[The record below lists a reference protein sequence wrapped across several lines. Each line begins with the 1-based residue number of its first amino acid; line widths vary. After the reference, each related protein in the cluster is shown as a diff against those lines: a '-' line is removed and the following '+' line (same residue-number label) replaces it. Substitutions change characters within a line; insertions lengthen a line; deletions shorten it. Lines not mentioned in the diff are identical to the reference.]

1 MKLGIKWR
9 FVLGYLLLLI
19 AGLAVLDVGGDEIIY
34 QRIVEQ
40 QTDALYEEAREICVE
55 YVPNIRV
62 LRTRGATL
70 ERQFRSLGR
79 LTQTRIWLV
88 SSAGEILLDSE
99 KKKSCKGENINAYD
113 EKFLENQSLT
123 GKRPEGLL
131 EESAVSV
138 IYPVT
143 EWLETN
149 GYVVAMKPDSELRNR
164 TYRYTDGLMACYLVV
179 MFLVGLVLL
188 YLYVRSV
195 YPLKKLTQATKECAD
210 GSFDSLVVN
219 KLPREQKEMADAI
232 NYLSGRVNAMNEYQ
246 KKFIANVSHDF
257 RSPLTSIKGYVEAM
271 ADGTIPPEMQGK
283 YLDIILFEVER
294 LTKLTGNLL
303 ELNRLDCRG
312 MTLDWSEFD
321 INEVIKQT
329 SASFEQRCTE
339 KRISLELVFEKPAC
353 MVWGDMGKVQQV
365 LQNILDNAIKFSHYD
380 SVVEVHTARQS
391 HKVFV
396 SVKDHGI
403 GIPKE
408 SISKVWSR
416 FYKTDISRGKD
427 KTGTGLGLSITK
439 EIVDAHGE
447 NINVIS
453 TEGVGTE
460 FLFSLPTR
468 RGVNSNTS

>member
-9 FVLGYLLLLI
+9 FMLGYLMLLV
-19 AGLAVLDVGGDEIIY
+19 AGLGILDVGGDKIIY

-40 QTDALYEEAREICVE
+40 QTDLLYEEAREICVE

-62 LRTRGATL
+62 LETRGATL
-70 ERQFRSLGR
+70 ERQFRSLGK
-79 LTQTRIWLV
+79 LTQTRIWVV

-99 KKKSCKGENINAYD
+99 RKQSCKGENINSHD

-123 GKRPEGLL
+123 GKRPAGLL
-131 EESAVSV
+131 EESVVSV

-149 GYVVAMKPDSELRNR
+149 GYVVAMKPDEEMHSRA
-164 TYRYTDGLMACYLVV
+164 YRYTDGLMVCYLAV

-188 YLYVRSV
+188 YLYVQSV
-195 YPLKKLTQATKECAD
+195 YPLKKLTQATKKCAD
-210 GSFDSLVVN
+210 GSFDNLVVK

-232 NYLSGRVNAMNEYQ
+232 NYLSDRVNTMNEYQ

-271 ADGTIPPEMQGK
+271 ADGTIPPEKQGK

-303 ELNRLDCRG
+303 ELNQLDCRG

-321 INEVIKQT
+321 INEAIKQT
-329 SASFEQRCTE
+329 SASFEQRCRE
-339 KRISLELVFEKPAC
+339 KRISLDLVFEKPIC
-353 MVWGDMGKVQQV
+353 MVWGDMGKIQQV
-365 LQNILDNAIKFSHYD
+365 VQNILDNAIKFSHHD

-416 FYKTDISRGKD
+416 FYKTDLSRGKD

-460 FLFSLPTR
+460 FLFSLPTKR
-468 RGVNSNTS
+468 DS

>member
-1 MKLGIKWR
+1 MKIATIWR
-9 FVLGYLLLLI
+9 FLLGYLFLLVV
-19 AGLAVLDVGGDEIIY
+19 GLCVLDVGGDKIIY
-34 QRIVEQ
+34 QRMLEQ
-40 QTDALYEEAREICVE
+40 ETNILYEEAKQVCVE

-62 LRTRGATL
+62 VNTSGDTL
-70 ERQFRSLGR
+70 QRELRSLGK

-99 KKKSCKGENINAYD
+99 NKDSCLGKNINTYD
-113 EKFLENQSLT
+113 MEFLENQSLM
-123 GKRPEGLL
+123 GKRPRGLL
-131 EESAVSV
+131 KESAVSV

-149 GYVVAMKPDSELRNR
+149 GYVVVMKSDSELRSR
-164 TYRYTDGLMACYLVV
+164 VYRYTDGIKVCYLAV
-179 MFLVGLVLL
+179 MFLVGGVLFLL
-188 YLYVRSV
+188 YFQSV
-195 YPLKKLTQATKECAD
+195 HPMKRLIHATRECAD
-210 GSFDSLVVN
+210 GSLDHISVK
-219 KLPREQKEMADAI
+219 KLPREQKELAEAV
-232 NYLSGRVNAMNEYQ
+232 NYLSSRVNAMNEYQ

-257 RSPLTSIKGYVEAM
+257 RSPLTSIKGYAEAM
-271 ADGTIPPEMQGK
+271 ADGTIPPDMQGK
-283 YLDIILFEVER
+283 YLNIILFEVER

-303 ELNRLDCRG
+303 ELNQFDYRG
-312 MTLDWSEFD
+312 ITLDWIEFD
-321 INEVIKQT
+321 INDVIKQT
-329 SASFEQRCTE
+329 SASFEQRCM
-339 KRISLELVFEKPAC
+339 KKMISLDLVFEEPVC
-353 MVWGDMGKVQQV
+353 MVWGDVGKIQQV
-365 LQNILDNAIKFSHYD
+365 VQNILDNAIKFSNYD
-380 SVVEVHTARQS
+380 SVIEVHTTKQR

-416 FYKTDISRGKD
+416 FYKTDLSRGKD

-460 FLFSLPTR
+460 FIFSLPIER
-468 RGVNSNTS
+468 EF